1 MKISTRTDE
10 LMGKKIIPQTTYDKI
25 KDQIV
30 AKQKSLWGLGRGIE
44 INH

>member
-1 MKISTRTDE
+1 
-10 LMGKKIIPQTTYDKI
+10 MGKKIIPQSTYDKL

-30 AKQKSLWGLGRGIE
+30 AKQKSRWGLGRGIE